1 MSPAQEFSRW
11 YLDPEVGFIYT
22 TIDLNTILVPKFN
35 VEVVRNNMKLHRDVS
50 TLSESVLEKNPSYF
64 LIMIMTRERM
74 KSEEEMQYNMMLY
87 MLLKVKEKYNYK
99 NK

>member
-1 MSPAQEFSRW
+1 MHW

-74 KSEEEMQYNMMLY
+74 KSEEEI
-87 MLLKVKEKYNYK
+87 
-99 NK
+99 

>member
-1 MSPAQEFSRW
+1 MHW

-74 KSEEEMQYNMMLY
+74 KSEEEMQYNIMLY
-87 MLLKVKEKYNYK
+87 MLLKMKEKYNYK

>member
-1 MSPAQEFSRW
+1 MHW
-11 YLDPEVGFIYT
+11 YFDTEVGFIYT

-50 TLSESVLEKNPSYF
+50 TLSESVLEKNLSYF

-74 KSEEEMQYNMMLY
+74 KSEEDMQYNMMLY